1 MEEKINT
8 TESYKEELLE
18 QSKVYAEKYEFP
30 EEVDKFHENFDFEV
44 SASLRGEKKE
54 DTSENKLLKLH
65 ELDKDAIA
73 RNFATFLKEDKEL
86 LDKETTSDFDV
97 EKSQIEEVK
106 KMAKQNYDFGDSTT
120 EQFVKNYQDILIMEH
135 DNLRNIS
142 KFDAEKN
149 ELTINRFSKDSPN
162 NIRKEIYKT
171 PKGIKNK
178 SDALKHYAHAKMNF
192 KNLAEK
198 TTKTEMKTRFKATLE
213 TVRER
218 LIGEERGNSKKVGNN
233 QKMKM

>member
-18 QSKVYAEKYEFP
+18 QSKE
-30 EEVDKFHENFDFEV
+30 
-44 SASLRGEKKE
+44 
-54 DTSENKLLKLH
+54 
-65 ELDKDAIA
+65 
-73 RNFATFLKEDKEL
+73 EDKEL
-86 LDKETTSDFDV
+86 LNKETTSDFDV
-97 EKSQIEEVK
+97 EKNQIEEVK

-120 EQFVKNYQDILIMEH
+120 EQFVKNYQDILMMEH

-192 KNLAEK
+192 KSLAEK
-198 TTKTEMKTRFKATLE
+198 TTKIEMKTRFKATLE